1 MLRRSNDMVKNYD
14 EFTRKMEK
22 SINFLK
28 EELATI
34 RAGRANPRLLDKISV
49 NYYGTATPISQLANI
64 QVPEARQITIQPWD
78 GNILNDIV
86 KAIQMSDL
94 GINPNNDGKVIRL
107 VFPPLTEERRI
118 ELTKEVKKLGES
130 NKVAIRQIR
139 RDAVESFKK
148 KEKAKEITEDDLK
161 IAEKDIQ
168 KFTDEYIEKVDKIV
182 EAKIKEIMEV

>member
-1 MLRRSNDMVKNYD
+1 MVKNYD
-14 EFTRKMEK
+14 EFTKKMEK

-28 EELATI
+28 EELAAI
-34 RAGRANPRLLDKISV
+34 RAGRANPRLLDKILV
-49 NYYGTATPISQLANI
+49 NYYGAATPISQLANI

-86 KAIQMSDL
+86 KAIQASDL

-118 ELTKEVKKLGES
+118 ELTKEVKKLGEN

-148 KEKAKEITEDDLK
+148 MEKAKEITEDDLK
-161 IAEKDIQ
+161 MAEKDIQ
-168 KFTDEYIEKVDKIV
+168 KITDEYIEKVDKIV